1 MTDEEPIPVF
11 ERGDVVYGA
20 DPFKSTGAG
29 RPWLVLSNSEGHPF
43 HGEQYIAL
51 TLTSKSWMNGL
62 ILSNTFNTATGVQT
76 AMSNQGR
83 PKEKDIAELRDEYP
97 SGLRVLLQNES
108 VGYMLDALMDM
119 PGTQFNKSMLAETA
133 GVSRQSVHTHIALL
147 TNLGIVREID
157 TSDTVE
163 YTLDEDAEIV
173 RLLYRLDGVIHSQLN
188 PKVAE

>member
-1 MTDEEPIPVF
+1 
-11 ERGDVVYGA
+11 
-20 DPFKSTGAG
+20 
-29 RPWLVLSNSEGHPF
+29 
-43 HGEQYIAL
+43 
-51 TLTSKSWMNGL
+51 
-62 ILSNTFNTATGVQT
+62 
-76 AMSNQGR
+76 MSNQGR

>member
-20 DPFKSTGAG
+20 DPFKGTGAG
-29 RPWLVLSNSEGHPF
+29 RPWLVLPNNEGHPF

-147 TNLGIVREID
+147 TNWGIVREID